1 MLKEVPMPNEI
12 TSPEIKTKKQKILV
26 TGGAGLVGNELL
38 NQLLKEGFQVRA
50 IFNSTPISFSHP
62 NLEMVQCDILDV
74 SGLEK
79 AMEGISHVY
88 HCAAIV
94 AFDPSDKQRLLKINV
109 EGTANVVNA
118 CIDANVKKLVH
129 VSSVASLGRIREG
142 EMITEKMNWTEE
154 TNNSIYGKSKYLG
167 ELEVWRGIGE
177 GLQAVIINPTIILG
191 GNNWDTGSSAI
202 FKTAYNEF
210 KWYSEGI
217 TGFVDVRDVARA
229 MILLMNSEINAQRF
243 ILSSENWTYKEV
255 FSQIA
260 NCFGKR
266 PPYKKTT
273 PFLIE
278 LVWRL
283 EVIKSMLTGKKHLL
297 TKETARTSKTKV
309 YFDNSKILNALPQF
323 EFTKIKETI
332 AHTCA
337 AMKDSYHL

>member
-1 MLKEVPMPNEI
+1 MPNDI
-12 TSPEIKTKKQKILV
+12 PLPEIKTEKQKVLV
-26 TGGAGLVGNELL
+26 TGAAGLVGNELL
-38 NQLLKEGFQVRA
+38 NQLLKEGFQVSA
-50 IFNSTPISFSHP
+50 LFHSTPISFSHP
-62 NLEMVQCDILDV
+62 NLETVQCDILDV
-74 SGLEK
+74 TGLEK
-79 AMEGISHVY
+79 AMEGITHVY

-118 CIDANVKKLVH
+118 CIDADVKRLVH
-129 VSSVASLGRIREG
+129 VSSVAALGRIREG
-142 EMITEKMNWTEE
+142 ETITEEMNWTEE

-191 GNNWDTGSSAI
+191 GNNWNTGSSAI

-210 KWYSEGI
+210 KWYPEGI

-243 ILSSENWTYKEV
+243 ILNSENLTYKEA
-255 FSQIA
+255 FSEIA
-260 NCFGKR
+260 TCFGKK
-266 PPYKKTT
+266 PPYKKATS
-273 PFLIE
+273 FLVE

-283 EVIKSMLTGKKHLL
+283 EAIKSILARKKHLL

-309 YFDNSKILNALPQF
+309 YFDNSKILKALPQF

-332 AHTCA
+332 VRTCA
-337 AMKDSYHL
+337 ALKDNYHF